1 MVGQPPDRLCLTMT
15 AAFLTSISARQAI
28 SSFLQQSSDG
38 SSVEL
43 ALGCAARQGFPKM
56 LIHRWYRMLRPS
68 AWLSWDTKL
77 RQISRALFFQK
88 APQLKRKWTLVLRVC
103 YLEIHHLHT
112 SFYPHSCCS
121 PKSALNSTSWQAIM
135 LLENKVLLFVRAC
148 EDSCQTSYRCLL
160 AVANQAKRKQQTKL
174 FAKPLWIIWI
184 YGVKSVAALF
194 NLCLLNFCVLT
205 WCPDF
210 IVVFQ
215 CFFFSEQHCI
225 VAAVKLDCCSLRKWI

>member
-15 AAFLTSISARQAI
+15 AAFLTSTSARQAI

-88 APQLKRKWTLVLRVC
+88 APQRKRKLTLILRVC
-103 YLEIHHLHT
+103 YFEIHHLHT
-112 SFYPHSCCS
+112 NFYPHSCCS
-121 PKSALNSTSWQAIM
+121 PKSTLNSTSWQAIM
-135 LLENKVLLFVRAC
+135 LLENKVLLIVRAC

-160 AVANQAKRKQQTKL
+160 AFANQAKRKQPTKL
-174 FAKPLWIIWI
+174 FADHCGLSEFMVWCQSQLFSTFVCWTFVSWL
-184 YGVKSVAALF
+184 GVQT
-194 NLCLLNFCVLT
+194 LLLYFSA
-205 WCPDF
+205 
-210 IVVFQ
+210 
-215 CFFFSEQHCI
+215 FFSLNNIALLLQ
-225 VAAVKLDCCSLRKWI
+225 LS